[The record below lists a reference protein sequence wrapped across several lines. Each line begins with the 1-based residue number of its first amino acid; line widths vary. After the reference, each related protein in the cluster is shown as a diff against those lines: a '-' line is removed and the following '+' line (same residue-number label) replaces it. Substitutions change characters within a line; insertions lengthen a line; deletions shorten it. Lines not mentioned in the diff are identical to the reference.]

1 MRQVYYQEPAPIAV
15 VATEPFGYIGDC
27 TVTSLSGNFKG
38 WSFYRMNASAANL
51 SRADLHHVCSRFCTY
66 SGATLPPYIPS
77 LDHDLVAE
85 VMRAK
90 LALFTGEAKLV
101 WQEIIDALPSYIIS
115 YQNRVPLLFSNTA
128 IREAGIRRMFGDRP
142 NLLQRCLDS
151 RDLDPT
157 ISSVR
162 SKPPDPNRRTFSCSA
177 WGIAGYGHSWTFDT
191 LPPPDRPHDRWDMA
205 RKIERLIQRDTGQA
219 VDCHVHTILP
229 FEAAVTAAGRNTTDP
244 DWAERHSW
252 WGME

>member
-1 MRQVYYQEPAPIAV
+1 MRHVYYQEPAPIAV

-27 TVTSLSGNFKG
+27 TVSSLSGEFKG
-38 WSFYRMNASAANL
+38 WSFFRVTFQDMSG
-51 SRADLHHVCSRFCTY
+51 ADLHHVYDRFCDY
-66 SGATLPPYIPS
+66 SGATLPAYIPS
-77 LDHDLVAE
+77 LSHDMVGALVARRIPAMTRRE
-85 VMRAK
+85 RDAWGSVLTGIKSGYAVSFQN
-90 LALFTGEAKLV
+90 LA
-101 WQEIIDALPSYIIS
+101 
-115 YQNRVPLLFSNTA
+115 PLAFADSR
-128 IREAGIRRMFGDRP
+128 IGEAGIRKMFAGHD
-142 NLLQRCLDS
+142 NLIRRCLES
-151 RDLDPT
+151 RDLDPA
-157 ISSVR
+157 ISPVR

-219 VDCHVHTILP
+219 VDCHVHSILP